1 MVYASGLLIIWNLNY
16 FSPKPLFDLYWMEY
30 FGLFLILPSAL
41 LITLARKFGKKEKEE
56 ASRIRAEEEVAESEE
71 EFIADTR

>member
-1 MVYASGLLIIWNLNY
+1 
-16 FSPKPLFDLYWMEY
+16 FDLYWMEY
-30 FGLFLILPSAL
+30 FGLFLILPAAV